1 MPEKSEFQIFLAH
14 ASEDKEQVRELYQRL
29 QREGYCPWL
38 DEENLL
44 PGQLWQEEIPKA
56 IKNSHIFIACLSEQS
71 ISKTG
76 YVQKE
81 FRQALTVCAERPHDD
96 IYLIPLKF
104 SDCKVP
110 NLRLDE
116 YGVAFQNYQW
126 LDYYKPNGFNKLI
139 QSIELQ
145 RDKMMPISSQVQKK
159 VDIQS
164 TLATATQK
172 ATALGLGILSTPFH
186 CPFKYI
192 GMSISDASEAV
203 GEKPNKV
210 GNVIV
215 DSEQA
220 HLLLEADGNF
230 ISYVHI
236 ELLKTAPWSQNR
248 PFDSEA
254 ILGALSINPSELE
267 LVRKQTHFHTYY
279 DHKRKLKIGVSCQ
292 YDDAP
297 LSVGFSSKYYGM

>member
-1 MPEKSEFQIFLAH
+1 MPNKSEIQIFLAH
-14 ASEDKEQVRELYQRL
+14 ASEDKDQVRELYRKL
-29 QREGYCPWL
+29 QQEGYSPWL

-44 PGQLWQEEIPKA
+44 PGQFWQDEIPKA
-56 IKNSHIFIACLSEQS
+56 IKSSHIFIACLSKQS

-104 SDCKVP
+104 NDCQVP
-110 NLRLDE
+110 NLRLAE
-116 YGVAFQNYQW
+116 YGVAFRDYQW
-126 LDYYKPNGFNKLI
+126 LDYYKPDGFSKLLK
-139 QSIELQ
+139 SIELQ
-145 RDKMMPISSQVQKK
+145 RDKLTPVTADSHQNIN
-159 VDIQS
+159 IQS
-164 TLATATQK
+164 TLVSATQK
-172 ATALGLGILSTPFH
+172 ALDFGLNILSKPFH
-186 CPFKYI
+186 RPYKYI
-192 GMSISDASEAV
+192 GMSISEASEAV

-210 GNVIV
+210 GNIII

-230 ISYVHI
+230 ISYIDI
-236 ELLKTAPWSQNR
+236 ELLKTAPWNQNS

-254 ILGALSINPSELE
+254 ILGALSINPLELE

-279 DHKRKLKIGVSCQ
+279 DHKRKLKVSVSCQ
-292 YDDAP
+292 YDGAP
-297 LSVGFSSKYYGM
+297 LSVGISGNYYGM